1 MQPVIFR
8 DVVSAKAGWTFE
20 RDGECTM
27 RVAVLLAT
35 AATIAL
41 GSAAWAASN
50 NDNAAQ
56 PTNVRQDMMQTLQ
69 KSGYK
74 DIRLA
79 PTSFDVQAVD
89 SDGNPVRMSI
99 GPDHFAEMITVRDI
113 HQTAA
118 DTSSNA
124 ARPSTAG
131 DYVTVQQSGDL
142 ASKLIGLDVY
152 NNDNKDIGT
161 IKDIALDQSGRANA
175 YILSVGGFL
184 GMGEHYVAVSPS
196 AVHVTYKDNKWH
208 AGMNATA
215 DQLKAAAE
223 FKYSGR
229 WAGSVI

>member
-1 MQPVIFR
+1 
-8 DVVSAKAGWTFE
+8 
-20 RDGECTM
+20 M
-27 RVAVLLAT
+27 RVTVLLAT

-50 NDNAAQ
+50 NDNGPQ
-56 PTNVRQDMMQTLQ
+56 TFDIRQDMMQTLQ
-69 KSGYK
+69 QSGYK
-74 DIRLA
+74 DIKLA

-89 SDGNPVRMSI
+89 GDGNPVRMSI
-99 GPDHFAEMITVRDI
+99 GPDHFAEMITVSDTR
-113 HQTAA
+113 QTAA
-118 DTSSNA
+118 GTSSNA
-124 ARPSTAG
+124 AHPGTAG

-184 GMGEHYVAVSPS
+184 GMGERYVAVSPS
-196 AVHVTYKDNKWH
+196 AVHVTFKDSKWH

-215 DQLKAAAE
+215 EQLKAAPE

-229 WAGSVI
+229 WAGSMT

>member
-1 MQPVIFR
+1 
-8 DVVSAKAGWTFE
+8 
-20 RDGECTM
+20 M

-69 KSGYK
+69 KSGYE

-99 GPDHFAEMITVRDI
+99 GPDHFAEMITVSDT

-223 FKYSGR
+223 FKHSGR